1 MRRTDDAQAT
11 VHATLPSHQT
21 LSQLAC
27 DDPQAFEALRNT
39 LINDCIDGAPEKLQ
53 HHLRQ
58 IQFRVEGIRR
68 LSRSPLGA
76 LVKIQAMMWDSF
88 LKMNEELQDF
98 SLSSKAPLLFRE
110 RKTEVHTKSAKIMKF
125 RPHEPLTP
133 E

>member
-1 MRRTDDAQAT
+1 MMHKRPFM
-11 VHATLPSHQT
+11 TLPSHQT

-39 LINDCIDGAPEKLQ
+39 LINDCIDSAPEKLQ
-53 HHLRQ
+53 HHLHQ

-88 LKMNEELQDF
+88 LKMNRELQDF
-98 SLSSKAPLLFRE
+98 SQSRKSAAAFRKK
-110 RKTEVHTKSAKIMKF
+110 KTEVHVRSAKIIKF
-125 RPHEPLTP
+125 RPRVPLTT